1 MSAHYSYWDHP
12 QEFRRLCQM
21 HELARLKSFQTSSVY
36 TQLRKQH
43 ILTHLREQIM
53 ESVSSSSSSLLDEH
67 TNEFH
72 DYFMPMAHCSLSEF
86 ALYDVMARV
95 IPSHKKPTL
104 NLG

>member
-21 HELARLKSFQTSSVY
+21 HELARLKPFQTSSVY

-43 ILTHLREQIM
+43 VLTNFREKITKR
-53 ESVSSSSSSLLDEH
+53 VSSSSLLDEH

-72 DYFMPMAHCSLSEF
+72 DYFMPIAHCSLSEF